1 MALQQAS
8 PVAKI
13 EASPTES
20 FISLPGD
27 NYPPLFAPSTPS
39 STINPIDMMTPQSFS
54 EDKQTP
60 QLPAIKEETGAS
72 PSPEDIPAS
81 SEKKQTKKR
90 KSWGQVLPEPKTNLP
105 PRKRAKTED
114 EKEQRRVERVLR
126 NRRAAQSSRERKR
139 LEVEALEHRNKEL
152 EEMLNREKLANFALL
167 EELKRFRRDTGVV
180 TRSSSPLN
188 PLRDAPLS
196 LSPELFSSQD
206 GHNPLKD
213 TANLVDELINSTANP
228 TVNPA
233 SLSPALSPVPDETQ
247 TDEASKEAQPAVSQV
262 GEGAQVVPGLAD
274 SDVAL
279 LGMGSA
285 APDDAAFSLGDSF
298 GLSKASDTDRY
309 VLESGLLASPSSTT
323 LDDDY
328 LAGDFATG
336 FSGQSTFDPFNIDD
350 FLNDEANH
358 VASDIM
364 AASDY
369 AAADHGFEPKVHD
382 AEIQVP

>member
-1 MALQQAS
+1 M
-8 PVAKI
+8 
-13 EASPTES
+13 
-20 FISLPGD
+20 
-27 NYPPLFAPSTPS
+27 
-39 STINPIDMMTPQSFS
+39 
-54 EDKQTP
+54 
-60 QLPAIKEETGAS
+60 
-72 PSPEDIPAS
+72 
-81 SEKKQTKKR
+81 
-90 KSWGQVLPEPKTNLP
+90 
-105 PRKRAKTED
+105 
-114 EKEQRRVERVLR
+114 
-126 NRRAAQSSRERKR
+126 
-139 LEVEALEHRNKEL
+139 
-152 EEMLNREKLANFALL
+152 
-167 EELKRFRRDTGVV
+167 
-180 TRSSSPLN
+180 
-188 PLRDAPLS
+188 
-196 LSPELFSSQD
+196 
-206 GHNPLKD
+206 
-213 TANLVDELINSTANP
+213 
-228 TVNPA
+228 
-233 SLSPALSPVPDETQ
+233 
-247 TDEASKEAQPAVSQV
+247 SQV